1 MTSSKQNDTRR
12 SNREAK
18 EEYIL
23 YILFNIDFAKGRDLS
38 VVMNINPLKKYLVNC
53 RLTTSLD
60 VNAI

>member
-18 EEYIL
+18 EEYIV
-23 YILFNIDFAKGRDLS
+23 YILFNIDFAKDRDLS

>member
-18 EEYIL
+18 EEYIV
-23 YILFNIDFAKGRDLS
+23 YILFNIDFAKDRDLS
-38 VVMNINPLKKYLVNC
+38 VVMNINPLKKYLVSC